1 MSTGLFADEED
12 GYNLEEEVKYKLKV
26 AAPSTPPLDIS
37 TEPEAAGGEDVNI
50 DLGGDA
56 PEAAAD
62 DKPFDDTPFDA
73 GVEADEDEDPEKY
86 IQQLAGKLGTT
97 LRKYSEDKGEPDFD
111 LEKFAINSV
120 ISATH
125 TAEMDE
131 EDQKDIIK
139 KIKTSGDKE
148 QDVNVDVNVDTG
160 NGDESEPK
168 SDETEVDFDTEEKI
182 DEVDELYKP
191 DPKFASDPGFA
202 AQAER
207 QMFEYEDLLSDA
219 VVAFGDDFEGAM
231 EENHEEGGELKHNMF
246 FNDIY
251 SIFQSSCELLEMDDN
266 TVDALLSDGHGWAL
280 DHIATAN
287 SQLESVYHFL
297 EGIEAGITEG
307 GESNNYMFFQ
317 NLKNMR
323 HASHEI
329 LNMDVHSVDEILCDH
344 EWALNLIARANDDVE
359 EVYHFLMGALDG
371 YDEEEYAEWSEPMEL
386 VSNATLNE
394 TLDSEIDKLANI
406 VASNPNNLEKAEE
419 LIDDLN
425 VDAINEYQSDFV
437 KRGVNTG
444 DREDYRAEDAYNDLL
459 KNRAIKQIILGASA
473 IGLSFLPLMMAAREV
488 ALSMNLK
495 VGEGADW
502 FTVLAPLVLVQ
513 VLAHTL
519 FRVVDKAK
527 TKAKD
532 KWLSNWKKEK
542 YGDKSKVSEYGDIT
556 ISEELKYHL
565 DNKIALGESVFRY
578 GSEKFINLVNEVKK
592 LHSKGLI
599 KLNEN
604 DAFIVND
611 LTNEYV
617 KISGDRLKMDFIFES
632 EEESEKLNEANI
644 EKIKSSCRN
653 KIKTETERSGKPF
666 PSAEASGKIAKCIKD
681 TIGDNNSKLNEAEYQ
696 GKKVEIGKPKR
707 GGSKKFYVYVRNP
720 KTGKVKKVSFGAK
733 SGGGNLAVKLRD
745 PKARKAF
752 SDRHNCEQKNDK
764 TKPGYWACRLPRYA
778 KLLGLSGGGKWW

>member
-219 VVAFGDDFEGAM
+219 VVAFGDDFEGVM

-386 VSNATLNE
+386 QGNEPVSDELGYH
-394 TLDSEIDKLANI
+394 LAN
-406 VASNPNNLEKAEE
+406 
-419 LIDDLN
+419 
-425 VDAINEYQSDFV
+425 
-437 KRGVNTG
+437 G
-444 DREDYRAEDAYNDLL
+444 
-459 KNRAIKQIILGASA
+459 
-473 IGLSFLPLMMAAREV
+473 
-488 ALSMNLK
+488 
-495 VGEGADW
+495 
-502 FTVLAPLVLVQ
+502 
-513 VLAHTL
+513 
-519 FRVVDKAK
+519 
-527 TKAKD
+527 
-532 KWLSNWKKEK
+532 
-542 YGDKSKVSEYGDIT
+542 
-556 ISEELKYHL
+556 
-565 DNKIALGESVFRY
+565 IALGESIFRY

-666 PSAEASGKIAKCIKD
+666 PSAEASGKIVKCIKD

-752 SDRHNCEQKNDK
+752 ADRHNCEQKNDK

>member
-139 KIKTSGDKE
+139 KIKSSGDDEK
-148 QDVNVDVNVDTG
+148 DVNVDVNVDTG
-160 NGDESEPK
+160 DGGDEDKSEPK
-168 SDETEVDFDTEEKI
+168 SDETEVDAEEKI

-207 QMFEYEDLLSDA
+207 QMFEYDDLLSDA
-219 VVAFGDDFEGAM
+219 AVFGDDLEGTM
-231 EENHEEGGELKHNMF
+231 QENHEEGGELKHNMF
-246 FNDIY
+246 FNDIFSMY
-251 SIFQSSCELLEMDDN
+251 ESACELLEMDDN

-287 SQLESVYHFL
+287 SQLEAVYHFL
-297 EGIEAGITEG
+297 EGIEAGITEN
-307 GESNNYMFFQ
+307 EKSNNYMFFQ
-317 NLKNMR
+317 NLKTIK

-386 VSNATLNE
+386 QGNEPVSDE
-394 TLDSEIDKLANI
+394 
-406 VASNPNNLEKAEE
+406 LE
-419 LIDDLN
+419 
-425 VDAINEYQSDFV
+425 
-437 KRGVNTG
+437 
-444 DREDYRAEDAYNDLL
+444 
-459 KNRAIKQIILGASA
+459 
-473 IGLSFLPLMMAAREV
+473 
-488 ALSMNLK
+488 
-495 VGEGADW
+495 
-502 FTVLAPLVLVQ
+502 
-513 VLAHTL
+513 
-519 FRVVDKAK
+519 
-527 TKAKD
+527 
-532 KWLSNWKKEK
+532 
-542 YGDKSKVSEYGDIT
+542 
-556 ISEELKYHL
+556 YHL
-565 DNKIALGESVFRY
+565 DNGIALGESVFRY

-617 KISGDRLKMDFIFES
+617 KISGDKFKMDFIFES
-632 EEESEKLNEANI
+632 NEEI
-644 EKIKSSCRN
+644 E
-653 KIKTETERSGKPF
+653 T
-666 PSAEASGKIAKCIKD
+666 
-681 TIGDNNSKLNEAEYQ
+681 LNEAEYQ

-720 KTGKVKKVSFGAK
+720 KSGKIKKVSFGAK

-752 SDRHNCEQKNDK
+752 ADRHNCEQKNDK

>member
-37 TEPEAAGGEDVNI
+37 TTPEPSGEEVNVELGGE
-50 DLGGDA
+50 A
-56 PEAAAD
+56 TEATPSD

-86 IQQLAGKLGTT
+86 IQQLSGKLGTT
-97 LRKYSEDKGEPDFD
+97 LRKYTEDKGSPDFD

-139 KIKTSGDKE
+139 KIKSSGEEGK
-148 QDVNVDVNVDTG
+148 DVNVDVNVDTG
-160 NGDESEPK
+160 DGESNDEPK
-168 SDETEVDFDTEEKI
+168 SDETDIDVDTEEKI
-182 DEVDELYKP
+182 DEVDELYKA
-191 DPKFASDPGFA
+191 DPKFASDPGFSVG
-202 AQAER
+202 AER

-219 VVAFGDDFEGAM
+219 VVAFGSDYEGNM
-231 EENHEEGGELKHNMF
+231 EENHEPGELKHNMF
-246 FNDIY
+246 FNDIF
-251 SIFQSSCELLEMDDN
+251 SIHQSACELLEMDDN

-317 NLKNMR
+317 NLKNMK

-329 LNMDVHSVDEILCDH
+329 LNMDVHMIDEMLCEH

-371 YDEEEYAEWSEPMEL
+371 YDEEEYEEWSQPMEL
-386 VSNATLNE
+386 SGDAPVSDE
-394 TLDSEIDKLANI
+394 LA
-406 VASNPNNLEKAEE
+406 
-419 LIDDLN
+419 
-425 VDAINEYQSDFV
+425 
-437 KRGVNTG
+437 
-444 DREDYRAEDAYNDLL
+444 
-459 KNRAIKQIILGASA
+459 
-473 IGLSFLPLMMAAREV
+473 
-488 ALSMNLK
+488 
-495 VGEGADW
+495 
-502 FTVLAPLVLVQ
+502 
-513 VLAHTL
+513 
-519 FRVVDKAK
+519 
-527 TKAKD
+527 
-532 KWLSNWKKEK
+532 
-542 YGDKSKVSEYGDIT
+542 
-556 ISEELKYHL
+556 YHL
-565 DNKIALGESVFRY
+565 TNSIALGESVFRY
-578 GSEKFINLVNEVKK
+578 GSDKFMSLVKEVKS
-592 LHSKGLI
+592 LYNKGLI

-604 DAFIVND
+604 DEFIVKD
-611 LTNEYV
+611 LTTEYF
-617 KISGDRLKMDFIFES
+617 KIGDDKFKMGFIFES
-632 EEESEKLNEANI
+632 VEENEELSENAKMN
-644 EKIKSSCRN
+644 SCRVSV
-653 KIKTETERSGKPF
+653 ERKAKEYSLPY
-666 PSAEASGKIAKCIKD
+666 PSARTTKAIVMCSKGESWEGYLKNYKD
-681 TIGDNNSKLNEAEYQ
+681 SIREAEYQ

-720 KTGKVKKVSFGAK
+720 KTGKIKKVSFGAK
-733 SGGGNLAVKLRD
+733 SGGGNLAVKLKD

-752 SDRHNCEQKNDK
+752 ADRHNCEQKNDK

-778 KLLGLSGGGKWW
+778 KLLGLSGGGRWW